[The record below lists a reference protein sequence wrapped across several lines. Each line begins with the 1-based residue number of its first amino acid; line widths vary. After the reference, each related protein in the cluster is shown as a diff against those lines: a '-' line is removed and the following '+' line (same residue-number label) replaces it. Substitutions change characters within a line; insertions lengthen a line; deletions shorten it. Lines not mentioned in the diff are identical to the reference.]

1 MEYPKR
7 IYLQVC
13 VTHGIDCPEDVT
25 WCVDRINESD
35 IEYVLPDPQSPTP
48 IGAAADTCPAC
59 KGSGKGRY
67 PGQICCGTCDGDG
80 QV

>member
-1 MEYPKR
+1 MYYCTFCKHKLAEYKIGWMCTNCER
-7 IYLQVC
+7 TYQTGDAVMGFVIL
-13 VTHGIDCPEDVT
+13 
-25 WCVDRINESD
+25 ESR
-35 IEYVLPDPQSPTP
+35 PTP